1 MFFKT
6 LHSRLTLLIVIVA
19 VPGVGGLVYES
30 IKQRQYAIDLANQK
44 ALNTVDLTMDFQGL
58 LVEETQLFLRNLVSF
73 DEVQSPDSPQC
84 SQFLQ
89 NALKINSRYV
99 NLGVPLVSGE
109 LLCNATS
116 LPSPVNVSDRDYI
129 REAVDSR
136 NFSIGEYQVDR
147 ATGVAS
153 VNFAYPV
160 IGPEDNE
167 IIGVAVAVISLNWWN
182 QFLAK
187 SNLPEGAHA
196 YITDREQKIIA
207 SYPADLSI
215 IGAQLSRIE
224 SDIKLSPSN
233 SETSAPQT
241 VTSLKNGR
249 VFVSRPLIDGN
260 NSIQISVGIPFD
272 EQLKAINTGFMHAV
286 LVLSVLIITL
296 IFIARLGIRKTLL
309 NPLKSLLK
317 SAENLEHGKEVGEIE
332 QHGAKELVA
341 LQRRFNSMAR
351 TRLNAERKL
360 IESQSSL
367 IESERELSG
376 HIENTPL
383 GCISWD
389 CNMVCTKWN
398 MSATRIFGYSALEAI
413 GKSAIELILLPELT
427 ATHSKVFRQIVNN
440 RNGHRRTNKNKTK
453 SGQIITCEWYSTPI
467 VNHQG
472 DVVGVTS
479 LVQDVTTKKALEERL
494 KLVGTVF
501 SHAREGIFITDSN
514 ARIIEV
520 NDTFISITGYS
531 RNEVIGKN
539 PNILKSNRQSASF
552 YKTLWA
558 SLDKKGYWSGEIW
571 NKRKNGEIYAQ
582 LLTISAV
589 KNEQENIKNYIAIF
603 SDISEA
609 KKQQDKLEK
618 MAHYDVLTN
627 LPNRT
632 LLARR
637 LEHSLTQGRL
647 KQKYVA
653 VALLDLDGFKE
664 VNDEYGHDA
673 GDRLLLALSNKLKG
687 ALRECDTLSRVGGD
701 EFVAVLANLTEA
713 DEANALV
720 NGLLKAASA
729 PVTIDTNTVRLSAS
743 IGIALYPKDHT
754 DADQL
759 IRYADQAMY
768 LAKQKGKNCYH
779 FFDIHTED
787 AIKVRHEKL
796 TRIGEALRNREF
808 RLFYQPKVN
817 MRTGEIIGVEALI
830 RWQHPEEGLLSP
842 GSFLPVVEN
851 HQLSIDIDEWVI
863 DESIAQM
870 HIWQHAGVHLSVSV
884 NIGAKQ
890 IQQPNFIANL
900 KQRLAR
906 FPDVKPGSLE
916 LEVLETSKLDDLK
929 HVSDIMNECVN
940 LGVSFAIDDFGTGYS
955 SLTYLR
961 RLPASMIKIDQTFV
975 RDMLEDTDDKA
986 IVKGVIALAVSF
998 NRKVIAEGVE
1008 SLEHGKML
1016 MGMGCELA
1024 QGYGIAKPMPANT
1037 IPKWAEEWTRSA
1049 KWTLNFN

>member
-19 VPGVGGLVYES
+19 VPGVGGLIYES
-30 IKQRQYAIDLANQK
+30 VKERQYAIDLANQK
-44 ALNTVDLTMDFQGL
+44 ALNTMELTMDFQAFL
-58 LVEETQLFLRNLVSF
+58 IEETQVFLRNLVSF

-89 NALKINSRYV
+89 NVLKVNSRYV
-99 NLGVPLVSGE
+99 NLGVPLASGE

-116 LPSPVNVSDRDYI
+116 LRYPVNVSDRDYI
-129 REAVDSR
+129 RDAMDSR
-136 NFSIGEYQVDR
+136 GFSIGEYQVDR
-147 ATGVAS
+147 VTGIAS

-160 IGPEDNE
+160 IHPDDNK
-167 IIGVAVAVISLNWWN
+167 IVGVAVAVISLNWWSD
-182 QFLAK
+182 FLSK
-187 SNLPEGAHA
+187 SNLPEGSHA

-215 IGAQLSRIE
+215 LGVRLSRIE
-224 SDIKLSPSN
+224 SDIKLSQTTSENPSPKIL
-233 SETSAPQT
+233 TSFQ
-241 VTSLKNGR
+241 NGR

-272 EQLKAINTGFMHAV
+272 EQLKAINQRFINAALFLG
-286 LVLSVLIITL
+286 VLILSLT
-296 IFIARLGIRKTLL
+296 FIARWGIRRTLL
-309 NPLKSLLK
+309 SPLKRLLK
-317 SAENLEHGKEVGEIE
+317 SAENLEQGKAVEQIE

-351 TRLNAERKL
+351 TRIKAEQKL

-367 IESERELSG
+367 QESERELSG

-383 GCISWD
+383 GCITWD
-389 CNMVCTKWN
+389 RNMICTKWN
-398 MSATRIFGYSALEAI
+398 RSATRIFGYSAEEAI
-413 GKSAIELILLPELT
+413 GKSASELILLPEMTTML
-427 ATHSKVFRQIVNN
+427 SSVFRQIVSD
-440 RNGHRRTNKNKTK
+440 RSGHRRSNKNKTK

-467 VNHQG
+467 VNQQD

-479 LVQDVTTKKALEERL
+479 LVQDVTTNKELEERL

-501 SHAREGIFITDSN
+501 SHAREGIFITDPN

-531 RNEVIGKN
+531 RDEVIGKN
-539 PNILKSNRQSASF
+539 PSLLKSNLQSESF
-552 YKTLWA
+552 YKALWA
-558 SLDKKGYWSGEIW
+558 SLDEKGYWTGEIW
-571 NKRKNGEIYAQ
+571 NKRKNDEIYAQ
-582 LLTISAV
+582 LLTISVV
-589 KNEQENIKNYIAIF
+589 KDEQDNIKNYIAIF
-603 SDISEA
+603 SDISDA
-609 KKQQDKLEK
+609 KEQQNKLEK

-632 LLARR
+632 LLAQR

-647 KQKYVA
+647 EQKYVA

-664 VNDEYGHDA
+664 VNDEYGHDV
-673 GDRLLLALSNKLKG
+673 GDRLLLALSNKLQG
-687 ALRECDTLSRVGGD
+687 ALRECDTLSRFGGD

-713 DEANALV
+713 EEANALL
-720 NGLLKAASA
+720 NGLLKAASE
-729 PVTIDTNTVRLSAS
+729 PVTIDTYTIQLSAS
-743 IGIALYPKDHT
+743 IGVALYPKDHT

-779 FFDIHTED
+779 LFDIDTED
-787 AIKVRHEKL
+787 AIKARHEKL
-796 TRIGEALRNREF
+796 ARIDEALRNREF
-808 RLFYQPKVN
+808 ILFYQPKVN

-830 RWQHPEEGLLSP
+830 RWQHPEKGLLSP
-842 GSFLPVVEN
+842 VHFLPIVEN

-870 HIWQHAGVHLSVSV
+870 SLWQQAGIHLSVSV

-890 IQQPNFIANL
+890 IQQPYFVADL
-900 KQRLAR
+900 KKRLAR
-906 FPDVKPGSLE
+906 RPDVKPGSLE
-916 LEVLETSKLDDLK
+916 LEMLETSKLDDLK
-929 HVSDIMNECVN
+929 HVADIMSECVK

-975 RDMLEDTDDKA
+975 RDMLEDADDKA
-986 IVKGVIALAVSF
+986 IVNGVIALAVSF
-998 NRKVIAEGVE
+998 SRQVIAEGVE
-1008 SLEHGKML
+1008 SLEHGKVL
-1016 MGMGCELA
+1016 MEMGCELA
-1024 QGYGIAKPMPANT
+1024 QGYGIARPMPAEK
-1037 IPKWAEEWTRSA
+1037 IPQWANEWTTSA
-1049 KWTLNFN
+1049 KWTQNFN